1 MLNRFFS
8 CLLTS
13 LTAGTLFLGAVPQPT
28 EYEPTEIVETK
39 KIEPNAVLI
48 AKESV
53 KATRH
58 WDENCSDNTIEV
70 SYADAQL
77 LMRIASAEA
86 QDQGVEGMLRVMQ
99 VVWNRKNSPLYPD
112 TVWGVISQPC
122 QFQPITN
129 GSYYTVEITPEA
141 HEALA
146 LFEGNLQANEEII
159 AFESIHNND
168 SLTRFYDTSFTYL
181 EHTFYTT
188 KKD

>member
-1 MLNRFFS
+1 MKRVLSILGVFFMLGNCVVS
-8 CLLTS
+8 
-13 LTAGTLFLGAVPQPT
+13 AQGIPANEQ
-28 EYEPTEIVETK
+28 EPIAIVETT
-39 KIEPNAVLI
+39 KIEPNTVIL
-48 AKESV
+48 AKEEV
-53 KATRH
+53 RYTKH
-58 WDENCSDNTIEV
+58 WNEDLSDNTIEV

-112 TVWGVISQPC
+112 TVWGVISQPF

-168 SLTRFYDTSFTYL
+168 SLTRFYDVSFTHL
-181 EHTFYTT
+181 GHTFYTT
-188 KKD
+188 KKH